1 MSELLFFIFGVSI
14 GGCLGVYLAISQY
27 KTTVKSLKDQFER
40 INELH
45 K

>member
-1 MSELLFFIFGVSI
+1 MSELVFFVMGALI

-27 KTTVKSLKDQFER
+27 KVTVKSLKAQVER

>member
-1 MSELLFFIFGVSI
+1 MIELGIFIFGVLV
-14 GGCLGVYLAISQY
+14 GGTLGVYLAISQY
-27 KTTVKSLKDQFER
+27 KQTVLSLKRQVER